1 MQEESTA
8 KVDSLASKIETLA
21 DLSNKH
27 AQLVHR
33 SAMLEQDH
41 IEMKRALRHYRQ
53 VNDGIDHLW
62 SIKEAEYSNL
72 NDILKALE

>member
-1 MQEESTA
+1 MQEESA
-8 KVDSLASKIETLA
+8 SKIDSLAKKIETLA

-27 AQLVHR
+27 AELVHR

-41 IEMKRALRHYRQ
+41 IELKRALRHNRQ
-53 VNDGIDHLW
+53 INDGIDHLW

-72 NDILKALE
+72 NDILKSLD